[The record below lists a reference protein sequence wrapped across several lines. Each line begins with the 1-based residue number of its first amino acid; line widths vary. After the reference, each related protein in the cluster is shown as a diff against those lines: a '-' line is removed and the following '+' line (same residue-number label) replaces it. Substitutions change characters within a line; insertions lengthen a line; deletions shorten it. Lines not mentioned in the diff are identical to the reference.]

1 MDELVA
7 RSSDGAIEFALTWQ
21 PRRPTTTAAETTRGC
36 LRVSLRGRAVWHGA
50 DEDAGF
56 EWTWV
61 ELLEFLAES
70 WLYLAIEDGAP
81 FGVAL
86 DTAPR
91 MLAAAEAAVDSRS
104 SLGSDVEHEQLE
116 AYRTTHDL
124 AEAVQGAVMPPLWIV
139 RAGNSG
145 WAASTATTARVPF
158 DELLSVLS
166 EVGDAIASRLDRQ
179 ADERSRAA
187 IETWLARDDHGRLK
201 IIEAAT
207 GYPPEL
213 VAEIE
218 SAFYSEDERDWSAP
232 RSDELLAAARLVGP
246 QPSTTLGPILEA
258 VREVQLS
265 DSSALDRVSDEA
277 LTVVANLSDERPYTQ
292 GHELARWL
300 RSKAETV
307 RPGGGA
313 SPDRIIESWGVPLI
327 DVSLGLGDID
337 AIGCWGPRHGPAV
350 LLNLDARYASN
361 SGRRRATLAHEICHL
376 LVDRRSA
383 LPLVEVLGGRTAEQI
398 EQRARAFAAEL
409 LLPRQMAGQAFL
421 DHEGNEER
429 AARSLRSRFGVT
441 SELLAWQAK
450 NSGVSFAPRT
460 WQFLSGLV
468 RNPSEFGWRQHSTR
482 P

>member
-1 MDELVA
+1 MDLHSLKRRCGLPSYTYESGNLVPWISRTPVNVPARWQREGRQETTAGARYAARMREGGAAMDELVA

-21 PRRPTTTAAETTRGC
+21 PRRPTTTAAEATRGC

-207 GYPPEL
+207 GLPTPNTP
-213 VAEIE
+213 V
-218 SAFYSEDERDWSAP
+218 D
-232 RSDELLAAARLVGP
+232 
-246 QPSTTLGPILEA
+246 
-258 VREVQLS
+258 
-265 DSSALDRVSDEA
+265 
-277 LTVVANLSDERPYTQ
+277 
-292 GHELARWL
+292 
-300 RSKAETV
+300 
-307 RPGGGA
+307 PG
-313 SPDRIIESWGVPLI
+313 
-327 DVSLGLGDID
+327 
-337 AIGCWGPRHGPAV
+337 
-350 LLNLDARYASN
+350 
-361 SGRRRATLAHEICHL
+361 
-376 LVDRRSA
+376 
-383 LPLVEVLGGRTAEQI
+383 
-398 EQRARAFAAEL
+398 
-409 LLPRQMAGQAFL
+409 
-421 DHEGNEER
+421 
-429 AARSLRSRFGVT
+429 
-441 SELLAWQAK
+441 
-450 NSGVSFAPRT
+450 
-460 WQFLSGLV
+460 
-468 RNPSEFGWRQHSTR
+468 
-482 P
+482 

>member
-7 RSSDGAIEFALTWQ
+7 RSGDGDVEFALNWL
-21 PRRPTTTAAETTRGC
+21 PRHPKATAAEATRGS

-50 DEDAGF
+50 DEDEGF

-61 ELLEFLAES
+61 ELLEFLAVS
-70 WLYLAIEDGAP
+70 WLYLAVEDSAP
-81 FGVAL
+81 LGVGL

-91 MLAAAEAAVDSRS
+91 MLAAAEAAIDSGA
-104 SLGSDVEHEQLE
+104 SLGSELEYEQLE

-145 WAASTATTARVPF
+145 WVASAASTATAPF
-158 DELLSVLS
+158 QELLDVLGK
-166 EVGDAIASRLDRQ
+166 VGDSIASRLDGMT
-179 ADERSRAA
+179 DERSHAAVRAWR
-187 IETWLARDDHGRLK
+187 TRNDHDRLK

-218 SAFYSEDERDWSAP
+218 SAFYSDDERDWSAP

-246 QPSTTLGPILEA
+246 QPSATLGPILDA
-258 VREVQLS
+258 VRAVQLS
-265 DSSALDRVSDEA
+265 DSSALDRVSNEA
-277 LTVVANLSDERPYTQ
+277 LAVIAGLHDERPYTQ
-292 GHELARWL
+292 GHELAEWL
-300 RSKAETV
+300 RSKPETV
-307 RPGGGA
+307 RRGGGA
-313 SPDRIIESWGVPLI
+313 NPDRIIESWGVPLI

-350 LLNLDARYASN
+350 LLNLDAQYASS

-376 LVDRRSA
+376 LVDRGNA
-383 LPLVEVLGGRTAEQI
+383 LPLVEVLGGRTAEHI

-409 LLPRQMAGQAFL
+409 LLPRQIAGQAFL
-421 DHEGNEER
+421 DNEGNEER
-429 AARSLRSRFGVT
+429 VARSLRSRFGVT

-450 NSGVSFAPRT
+450 NSGIPLAPRT
-460 WQFLSGLV
+460 WQFLSSLV
-468 RNPSEFGWRQHSTR
+468 RNPSEFGWRQYSAQ